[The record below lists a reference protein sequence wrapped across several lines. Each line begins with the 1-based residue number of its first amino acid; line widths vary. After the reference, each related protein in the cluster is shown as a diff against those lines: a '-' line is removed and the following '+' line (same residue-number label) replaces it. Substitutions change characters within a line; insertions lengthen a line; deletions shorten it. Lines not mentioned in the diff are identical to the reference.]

1 MALIKCPECGHQVS
15 DKAKTCPGCGIEIAG
30 NIVGKKKKS
39 HPVAITITIAFIISL
54 VVALAGFYY
63 INEKNQQNE
72 TIAFQRAI
80 TSEEPLIMQDYLLR
94 YPHASRERRD
104 SVEKV
109 LARLQKIELDW
120 QNAYA
125 SKSRSTLK
133 AFIEQNPQNKHVR
146 EARLTIDSLD
156 WVLACERNSV
166 ESYEAY
172 LKEYSNQGEH
182 SDEAVMKRDEV
193 KALLEAEEKALQ
205 DSIAANSLL
214 DVRK

>member
-15 DKAKTCPGCGIEIAG
+15 DRAKTCPSCGIEIAG
-30 NIVGKKKKS
+30 SKKNRHS
-39 HPVAITITIAFIISL
+39 FAVTIAVAFIFSL
-54 VVALAGFYY
+54 AAVFAAIYY
-63 INEKNQQNE
+63 MNEKNEQDE
-72 TIAFQRAI
+72 TNAYVRAL

-94 YPHASRERRD
+94 YPHASVERRD
-104 SVEKV
+104 SIEKA
-109 LARLQKIELDW
+109 LAHLQKIEQDW
-120 QNAYA
+120 QNAYI
-125 SKSRSTLK
+125 SKSRSK
-133 AFIEQNPQNKHVR
+133 IAAFIEQYPQNKHVR

-156 WVLACERNSV
+156 WVMACEKNSV
-166 ESYEAY
+166 ESYETY

-182 SDEAVMKRDEV
+182 SDEAVMKRDEA